1 MANVPK
7 IVKERLKAAAIAVDH
22 PDPNVLTAFSEDLL
36 ADRERNEVLQ
46 HLARCAD
53 CREVLALAQP
63 AQEPVAAVIRPI
75 RRGWLSWPQLRWGLV
90 AAGLIVV
97 GTFGVLRYN
106 RKAFVPVAVLSSA
119 RTSESAKAAGNQT
132 VVMPTASEAAP
143 AREQFSIPATKLAE
157 AESKPQTTAEAENEF
172 DRAETVAKLQASPGD
187 KKAGGA
193 GGLAGYRGQALPH
206 GPMPPTQWQQ
216 NTNLTANAANQ
227 RMVVQSQAPAPA
239 ARLAANEQG
248 PNGLLVSA
256 QSSPAPKAAPAT
268 GAPVLPDKQAQRL
281 DTLAVQ
287 GRSAAPPPLPGGSA
301 GSEIARA
308 KDAEPPTANAP
319 KTQSAAAYD
328 VSASSSSNFSA
339 SASLVPESARW
350 SITSSGGLQQSFDQ
364 GKTWQDVD
372 VNSGAR
378 DSEGVSRSLAMKSS
392 RTNAALQKQKAD
404 LNAKSFVFRAVSANG
419 PDVWAGGSEGN
430 LYHST
435 DSGAHWVRILP
446 SWRGVA
452 LTGDILSLQFG
463 DTQHGRIVTSSAEI
477 WTTADAGQTWD
488 KQ

>member
-1 MANVPK
+1 MENVPR

-22 PDPNVLTAFSEDLL
+22 PDPNVLTAFSERSL
-36 ADRERNEVLQ
+36 ADRERSQVLE
-46 HLARCAD
+46 HLARCAE

-63 AQEPVAAVIRPI
+63 AEEPVAAMIRPI
-75 RRGWLSWPQLRWGLV
+75 RRGWLTWPQLRWGLV

-97 GTFGVLRYN
+97 GTLGVLRYD
-106 RKAFVPVAVLSSA
+106 RKASVPVAALSSA
-119 RTSESAKAAGNQT
+119 RMKGIAKVPENQT
-132 VVMPTASEAAP
+132 VVMPAASEAAP
-143 AREQFSIPATKLAE
+143 AQQQFSISAEKLAE
-157 AESKPQTTAEAENEF
+157 AESQPQTTAEAKKEV
-172 DRAETVAKLQASPGD
+172 DRAETVAKLQVSPGD

-193 GGLAGYRGQALPH
+193 GGFAGYRAQALPH

-227 RMVVQSQAPAPA
+227 RMVGQSQAPAPA
-239 ARLAANEQG
+239 APLVANQPG
-248 PNGLLVSA
+248 PNGVLVSA
-256 QSSPAPKAAPAT
+256 QSSPASKAAPAT
-268 GAPVLPDKQAQRL
+268 GAPVLLDKQAQRL
-281 DTLAVQ
+281 DTLAMQ
-287 GRSAAPPPLPGGSA
+287 RRSAAPLPLPGGST
-301 GSEIARA
+301 GSEVARA

-319 KTQSAAAYD
+319 KTQSAEAYD
-328 VSASSSSNFSA
+328 ISASSSSNFSA

-350 SITSSGGLQQSFDQ
+350 AINSAGGLQRSFDQ
-364 GKTWQDVD
+364 GKTWQDID

-378 DSEGVSRSLAMKSS
+378 DSEGVNRSLAMKSS
-392 RTNAALQKQKAD
+392 RTNGALQKQKAD

-435 DSGAHWVRILP
+435 DSGAHWVRTLP

-452 LTGDILSLQFG
+452 LTGDILSLQFA